1 MLKNFIHFI
10 GWWLCRSHAATLPEW
25 LDQPP
30 SHSARVAPATQP
42 LCQSGWKSHSAT
54 QRSATLPRSGWVAEW
69 LSGWSGWVA
78 DAGRA
83 AEWLSG
89 WGENF
94 RHCAFNPK
102 SGCDLP
108 DDFVMFCNMT
118 GWVKHYC
125 WVSCV
130 STFCLPAPKAA
141 ASGHAGTRLDSQGPA
156 HDHAGTPWEDF
167 TRITTRSSHKNH
179 PTRKFASKCRPPDRS
194 RDRDPH
200 FVRACATEMHMDMS
214 QEPSHARIHRKNAPQ
229 THAASFFPS
238 LRNRNVYGYV
248 RRRTILRVNL

>member
-10 GWWLCRSHAATLPEW
+10 GWWLCR
-25 LDQPP
+25 
-30 SHSARVAPATQP
+30 HSAAQP
-42 LCQSGWKSHSAT
+42 LCQE
-54 QRSATLPRSGWVAEW
+54 VAEW
-69 LSGWSGWVA
+69 LSGWVA